1 MAGAGRTRRGV
12 TSRAAATLAL
22 TTLAVLAAGCSLE
35 ESGVR
40 SAEADSVDADLVDD
54 CVELVKYQ
62 AYVGDARGRAVWERA
77 GSSEDG
83 LRTECQSMGA
93 ADPAVLI
100 RMSREYAQLEE
111 FFDDVAEAE
120 EAADAATT
128 EPTIEKPAPG
138 CHPNYGGCVPIA
150 EDVDCWDA
158 GDGPEYVAVAVLVFG
173 SDVYDLDPDEDG
185 LACEATERG

>member
-1 MAGAGRTRRGV
+1 MAGVGRTPRGV
-12 TSRAAATLAL
+12 TSRARIAALA
-22 TTLAVLAAGCSLE
+22 TLAVLVAGCSLE
-35 ESGVR
+35 DTGVR

-62 AYVGDARGRAVWERA
+62 AYVGDARGTTVWERA
-77 GSSEDG
+77 GSTEDG
-83 LRTECQSMGA
+83 LRAECESMGA
-93 ADPAVLI
+93 ADPAVLLQ
-100 RMSREYAQLEE
+100 MSREYGQLEE

-120 EAADAATT
+120 EADDAATP
-128 EPTIEKPAPG
+128 EPTVETPAPG

-150 EDVDCWDA
+150 EDVDCWGS